1 MILWSGEAN
10 MSDKNYWIV
19 GAMFGGDDDNLDDF
33 LIRGYWYCWD
43 RNTPHNI
50 PSGGQGNS
58 VEAQQSRLLQIKA
71 GDRIAVKKI
80 KSITNQEMEI
90 RAIGIVKDVDFN
102 EWRIYVKWLPIIDN
116 DIKIV
121 ALKGC
126 VASVHGPFKRGDA
139 WINEIFCV

>member
-1 MILWSGEAN
+1 

-80 KSITNQEMEI
+80 KSITNQEI
-90 RAIGIVKDVDFN
+90 IYPAAPSTIPN
-102 EWRIYVKWLPIIDN
+102 ETIPAENTTTSNTTTIASYV
-116 DIKIV
+116 
-121 ALKGC
+121 
-126 VASVHGPFKRGDA
+126 
-139 WINEIFCV
+139 